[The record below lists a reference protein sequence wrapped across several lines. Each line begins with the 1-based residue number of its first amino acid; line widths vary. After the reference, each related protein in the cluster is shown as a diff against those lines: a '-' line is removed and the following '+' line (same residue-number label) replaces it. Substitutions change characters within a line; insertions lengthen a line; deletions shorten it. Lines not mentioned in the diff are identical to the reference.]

1 MSQQASKPSSLYTS
15 KPTVKPPA
23 IKPANKQA
31 NTYDGNCKIC
41 LPDLSGRQGEGTKKR
56 KQALLNLFPRPHIL
70 STCLMFGK
78 MLTASIQ
85 SAIPADGPNP
95 SVRIGKSCYQ
105 EMKNYILTYILLC
118 PTPGIRGRHMVNIR
132 GSLQKCERTLHIWIA
147 FVVDNIFPIKISAV
161 SVQWKP
167 SGLHFLQIFTDVHAF
182 APPRLGSKNPRIPKH
197 ITQKT
202 NM

>member
-1 MSQQASKPSSLYTS
+1 MKSKGEHERLS
-15 KPTVKPPA
+15 
-23 IKPANKQA
+23 NKQA

-118 PTPGIRGRHMVNIR
+118 PTSGIRGRHMVNIR